1 MLIIFPLVFALI
13 IAAVI
18 AGFTATVIFTS
29 KTFGLIAVY
38 PGFAI
43 TGVLSLIFWKYLQK
57 LIADAA
63 AHASTGAPEAFFS
76 KAFVYCGAIP
86 TIVAI
91 VSSLI
96 LIGYG
101 IKYHFF

>member
-1 MLIIFPLVFALI
+1 MLVIFPLVFALI
-13 IAAVI
+13 ISFVI
-18 AGFTATVIFTS
+18 FGFTATVVFTS
-29 KTFGLIAVY
+29 KTFGLIAIY
-38 PGFAI
+38 PGVAI
-43 TGVLSLIFWKYLQK
+43 TGVLSIVLWKYLQK

-86 TIVAI
+86 TVVAV
-91 VSSLI
+91 VSSLV